1 LSGISNIARHEIA
14 RIEIAP
20 HEIAPHE
27 SEGEPPVTTRPP
39 TPPPSRRTLLRGLA
53 ALPASA
59 VLLGEMPGLLGTALA
74 AAPPSGSATR
84 YTIVPFLNSNDGT
97 VNVYQ
102 SDDATDF
109 RLVKSS
115 AYTPPGNRI
124 RDASILKHTNGYY
137 YITYTTHTWQDP
149 STTIGFARSTD
160 RVNWTFLYDYTVPI
174 ANLSRAWAPEWFV
187 DSDGSVNVIVSCS
200 RTNDQW
206 IFTPY
211 LLKATNSALTAWSS
225 PVALSGIGAN
235 HIDTYIV
242 RIGSTYHAFTKNET
256 TKYIE
261 YATASRLTGPYT
273 ISRTGNW
280 AGWGSYREGPALV
293 QLDNGGWRI
302 FFDGYGDGTYYYSD
316 SYDTFATWSAPT
328 ALPVVSGTA
337 RHFTVIKETV
347 SGGPNL
353 AKNVTRSIQSAN
365 FPTRYWQSQ
374 SSLLNLPVVSGSST
388 TAEKRASTFTVVP
401 GLADS
406 NGYSFRDST
415 GNYLRHWDFRAR
427 FDAND
432 GTTTFAKDAT
442 FIARTGTTSGSLR
455 FESYNYPGYYLRH
468 YSYQLRVDRT
478 DGTDLFRQDSSF
490 VPVAAWG

>member
-1 LSGISNIARHEIA
+1 MTI
-14 RIEIAP
+14 
-20 HEIAPHE
+20 
-27 SEGEPPVTTRPP
+27 RPP
-39 TPPPSRRTLLRGLA
+39 APSRRALLRA
-53 ALPASA
+53 MAVLPASA
-59 VLLGEMPGLLGTALA
+59 LVLGEMPGLLGTALA

-124 RDASILKHTNGYY
+124 RDASIIKHTNGYY
-137 YITYTTHTWQDP
+137 YITYTTHTWQDV

-187 DSDGSVNVIVSCS
+187 EGDGSVSVIVSCS
-200 RTNDQW
+200 TTDDEW

-211 LLKATNSALTAWSS
+211 LLRATDSALTAWSP
-225 PVALSGIGAN
+225 PVALAGIGKN
-235 HIDTYIV
+235 HIDTFVV

-261 YATASRLTGPYT
+261 YGTATHLAGPYT

-293 QLDNGGWRI
+293 QLDNGAWRL
-302 FFDGYGDGTYYYSD
+302 FFDGYGDGNYYYSD
-316 SYDTFATWSAPT
+316 SYDTFATWSTPK
-328 ALPVVSGTA
+328 ALPGVSGTA

-347 SGGPNL
+347 SGGVSL
-353 AKNVTRSIQSAN
+353 AKNVTRSFRSAN
-365 FPTRYWQSQ
+365 YTTRHWQVQ
-374 SSLLNLPVVSGSST
+374 SSLLNLPVVTGSST
-388 TAEKRASTFTVVP
+388 TAEKQAATFTVVP
-401 GLADS
+401 GLADA
-406 NGYSFRDST
+406 GGCSFRDAA
-415 GNYLRHWDFRAR
+415 GNYLRHYAFRAR

-432 GTTTFAKDAT
+432 GTAAFARDAT
-442 FIARTGTTSGSLR
+442 FIARTGTASGSVR
-455 FESYNYPGYYLRH
+455 FESYNYPGHYLRH
-468 YSYQLRVDRT
+468 YNYQLRVEQT

-490 VPVAAWG
+490 VPLTAWA